1 MEFEAFKNKALAEF
15 TREITDQFF
24 LYIESDKEL
33 MQDYLRTIGRE
44 NDLDTTNKK
53 LGKAVKDWFK
63 LDNGKENPEPESYLI
78 RSYTE
83 HIKRTEN

>member
-1 MEFEAFKNKALAEF
+1 MEFEAFKNKALTGF
-15 TREITDQFF
+15 TRGITDLFF
-24 LYIESDKEL
+24 LYVESDKEL
-33 MQDYLRTIGRE
+33 MQDYLRTIGRD

-63 LDNGKENPEPESYLI
+63 LENGNENTEPESFLI